1 MNPDRAAAIFRELLQ
16 TPEHE
21 LDQFSVRNG
30 LAGHPHAGDLSRAR
44 ELLQAMVVA
53 LQSGPGP
60 NWARV
65 ADAHQAMVA
74 AHGKMNVPA
83 AGPAPPAWIRDVPAK
98 PTLGDPAPGT
108 HQAATHQQR
117 QERFVPMAKPQ
128 VVAPVAAPVA
138 APPQAPPQ
146 RQPPPPPKRK
156 AAPQT
161 AAMPAQPETP
171 ATGGGVHESVA
182 TYAAFC
188 AACANQPDRVEA
200 IQREYSLANA
210 AHRATIDEL
219 WQDRFDDDAEL
230 QQQWEQLFA
239 QFRAS

>member
-21 LDQFSVRNG
+21 LDQFSVRNA
-30 LAGHPHAGDLSRAR
+30 LPGHPHAGDLSRAR
-44 ELLQAMVVA
+44 ELLQAMVIA

-74 AHGKMNVPA
+74 AHGRMNVPA
-83 AGPAPPAWIRDVPAK
+83 AGPAPPAWIRDMPAK

-108 HQAATHQQR
+108 HQAAAHQQK
-117 QERFVPMAKPQ
+117 QERFIPVAKPQ
-128 VVAPVAAPVA
+128 VM
-138 APPQAPPQ
+138 APPVQPVQPAPPQ
-146 RQPPPPPKRK
+146 RQPPPPPKREP
-156 AAPQT
+156 APQT
-161 AAMPAQPETP
+161 AAMPAQPEAP
-171 ATGGGVHESVA
+171 AAAGGVHESVA

-188 AACANQPDRVEA
+188 AACANQPERAET
-200 IQREYSLANA
+200 IQREYGIAHA

-230 QQQWEQLFA
+230 QQQWEGLFA